1 MVQVTIS
8 VSGNT
13 TRRTTLPELPRRGDR
28 MLMRTGSKVYEV
40 VNVMWFEEAEDQ
52 WEIRVVLR

>member
-1 MVQVTIS
+1 
-8 VSGNT
+8 
-13 TRRTTLPELPRRGDR
+13 